1 MPTCSICG
9 KKTGIMGILT
19 YDFGADTFVCED
31 CRYKG
36 AAAAAKEAA
45 ATAAKAAAD
54 QQRIDALKQAASM
67 IPVTTTHTIDGY
79 YVRRYIGIESIEY
92 VIGTGIFSELTTEV
106 RDFFGA
112 RSSAFEKKLQ
122 TAKQQALLAL
132 KYRAAEQGANAIIG
146 IDLDYS
152 EFSGNRV
159 ALIINGT
166 LVEIAPRPPKSK

>member
-1 MPTCSICG
+1 MPTCSKCG

-19 YDFGADTFVCED
+19 YELGADKFVCED
-31 CRYKG
+31 CRYKE
-36 AAAAAKEAA
+36 AAAAAAE
-45 ATAAKAAAD
+45 
-54 QQRIDALKQAASM
+54 QQRINALKQAATQ
-67 IPVTTTHTIDGY
+67 VLATTTHSIDGY
-79 YVRRYIGIESIEY
+79 YVKRYIGIESIEY
-92 VIGTGIFSELTTEV
+92 VIGTGIFSEITTEIK
-106 RDFFGA
+106 DLFGA

-122 TAKQQALLAL
+122 TAKEQALLAL